1 MVFLMTMLLEN
12 AKMKAVKDETH
23 ILIVINAIV
32 CKYFLF

>member
-1 MVFLMTMLLEN
+1 MTMLLEN
-12 AKMKAVKDETH
+12 AKMKAVKDYTR